1 MIKEILN
8 ILTSK
13 GRRALVSSIIWFSA
27 YGLSGIGMM
36 LLVLMILRR
45 IASGGESLAVYW
57 WSLAFLLLL
66 RGISSTFGDMEK
78 HFAGFDLNY
87 QLRERIVYRLK
98 RFSLSFYTNE
108 RLGEVNTVIHKDVNN
123 MVMVVGHLWP
133 RMMGDF
139 IVSAVIIVSLLLV
152 DIKMGI
158 LLISTLPIGLC
169 ILIIGLRRGSEL
181 ERENGNQLADMV
193 SLFVEYVRGIPL
205 LKAFSESKRLD
216 LDMEQRMRDFGESS
230 RRLSGYKAKML
241 SFYGIFVDLAFGIMA
256 VVGMALVFKGDLDIM
271 TYFLY
276 IMVSKE
282 FYKPFS
288 AMETYWMNYLTVK
301 DSYSRIGRIMNTPV
315 VKEPEQPCRPENW
328 DIEFCN
334 VVGFFYEEDEFQL
347 KDASFHVPEE
357 TTLALVGESGSG
369 KTTIT
374 NLLLRFWDVK
384 EGSIQ
389 IGGVDIRDIG
399 YDDLLS
405 SISIVMQ
412 NVQLFFDTIEEN
424 IRIGKVN
431 ATEEEIIHAAKKA
444 RIHNF
449 IMSLPQ
455 GYKTLIGE
463 NGATLSGG
471 QRQRLSIARAFL
483 KNAPILVL
491 DEFTS
496 SVDPENEA
504 LIQEAIWELTRSRTV
519 IVVAHRLS
527 TIRFADQ
534 ILVFK
539 KGEIAERGRHE
550 ELLQKE
556 GYYRRLFNAQA
567 AYL

>member
-334 VVGFFYEEDEFQL
+334 VGFFYEEDEFQL